1 MVGAIRIPYCP
12 CAASPPIIVGPDF
25 TGDAT
30 VTFTGQATE
39 SCNYPVLYDIG
50 TVSAPCYS
58 YPFVLVAQQNGLSRN
73 LTLETTSVSTTPFTV
88 TSNPTAYI
96 DGVSVK
102 SYSCIASFENLDE
115 EDDAD
120 EEHEI
125 IEGVSDV
132 NDPPWSGVPCGEPL
146 PTVDLR
152 TYVSKASKTETLY
165 FPVDFSWL
173 GVAQRD
179 LPGIRVQRATGV
191 TSRWLV
197 KVDSGVVLIY
207 REDGTDSYETSGTLN
222 QVVANINSA
231 LSGKITARVCGWG
244 GYPSFGETN
253 GNVASGKSEYDYLF
267 TKNDP
272 STMLKDL
279 GPTYIQAT
287 FCNDTLA
294 PAGWTNSTRLP
305 VYFRGDTLPP
315 RGVVSL
321 TMGGPGEFYLMNSLY
336 ATRPELKQ
344 YENTEEGAF
353 SFITEAV
360 YSKTQTATW
369 GSVNPLG
376 PSFDGSWLTLLDQI
390 DTLSNQTRYNPG
402 TTTIVTNIA
411 PYLGYNGD
419 TITSQLVN
427 IVLLGTCPI
436 QPFPNPDNCP
446 DVTGNICV
454 PDQQCFCCL
463 YCPPS
468 GCYTPS
474 GETPFYPCS
483 FVGEPCTAYYETVE
497 NGDLLS
503 ITPPTYVP
511 YTQTASSSIRI
522 S

>member
-1 MVGAIRIPYCP
+1 
-12 CAASPPIIVGPDF
+12 VGPDF

-50 TVSAPCYS
+50 TVSTPCYS
-58 YPFVLVAQQNGLSRN
+58 YPYVLVAEPRGVSQN

-102 SYSCIASFENLDE
+102 SYSCVASFENLDE
-115 EDDAD
+115 TDDPD

-125 IEGVSDV
+125 IEGVNPV
-132 NDPPWSGVPCGEPL
+132 YNDPPWSGVPCGEPL
-146 PTVDLR
+146 PTVDLT
-152 TYVSKASKTETLY
+152 TYVAKSSKTETLY
-165 FPVDFSWL
+165 FYVDFSWL

-179 LPGIRVQRATGV
+179 LPGIRVQRVTGV
-191 TSRWLV
+191 TSQWLV
-197 KVDSGVVLIY
+197 KVDSGVVRIY

-244 GYPSFGETN
+244 GYPFFGETN
-253 GNVASGKSEYDYLF
+253 GDVASGKSEYDYLF

-279 GPTYIQAT
+279 GPTYIRAT
-287 FCNDTLA
+287 FCNDLLA
-294 PAGWTNSTRLP
+294 PVNWRNSTRLP

-321 TMGGPGEFYLMNSLY
+321 AMGGNGQSYLMNSRY

-360 YSKTQTATW
+360 YPKTQTATW
-369 GSVNPLG
+369 GGVSPVG
-376 PSFDGSWLTLLDQI
+376 PSFYGSWLSVLEQLD
-390 DTLSNQTRYNPG
+390 DLSNQTRYNPG
-402 TTTIVTNIA
+402 TSTIVDNIY
-411 PYLGYNGD
+411 PYSGPVS
-419 TITSQLVN
+419 IQLVN

-436 QPFPNPDNCP
+436 QPFPNPDDCP

-463 YCPPS
+463 YCPQS

-474 GETPFYPCS
+474 GGTPLWSCS
-483 FVGEPCTAYYETVE
+483 FEGEPCTAYYETVE

-503 ITPPTYVP
+503 ITPPDFVQSTHTV
-511 YTQTASSSIRI
+511 SSSIRI

>member
-1 MVGAIRIPYCP
+1 
-12 CAASPPIIVGPDF
+12 
-25 TGDAT
+25 
-30 VTFTGQATE
+30 
-39 SCNYPVLYDIG
+39 
-50 TVSAPCYS
+50 
-58 YPFVLVAQQNGLSRN
+58 
-73 LTLETTSVSTTPFTV
+73 
-88 TSNPTAYI
+88 
-96 DGVSVK
+96 
-102 SYSCIASFENLDE
+102 
-115 EDDAD
+115 
-120 EEHEI
+120 
-125 IEGVSDV
+125 
-132 NDPPWSGVPCGEPL
+132 
-146 PTVDLR
+146 
-152 TYVSKASKTETLY
+152 
-165 FPVDFSWL
+165 
-173 GVAQRD
+173 
-179 LPGIRVQRATGV
+179 
-191 TSRWLV
+191 
-197 KVDSGVVLIY
+197 
-207 REDGTDSYETSGTLN
+207 
-222 QVVANINSA
+222 
-231 LSGKITARVCGWG
+231 
-244 GYPSFGETN
+244 
-253 GNVASGKSEYDYLF
+253 
-267 TKNDP
+267 
-272 STMLKDL
+272 MLKDL